1 MGQIGRGFDITTNLS
16 TLYTHVQRPGT
27 TQQQY
32 GNTDVLLTA
41 LMTAASDVE
50 EIPVSLSRGGGEGR
64 GR

>member
-1 MGQIGRGFDITTNLS
+1 MGQIGRGFDLATNLS
-16 TLYTHVQRPGT
+16 TLYTHIQRPGT
-27 TQQQY
+27 TTQQY

-50 EIPVSLSRGGGEGR
+50 EIPVRSRGGGEDR